1 MKFLV
6 PEPSEYMEK
15 PTHKAFSQSSTAEH
29 PSKAPIEPAAKEP
42 RNLPEAVAV
51 ASPPPPPRT
60 LDEVGF
66 EPVFMRDIL
75 LKTMYRTNIELTRV
89 LSRVLCLLPTVT
101 QELIELARSEN
112 YVETVGTKSS
122 DGSSGSELRYQ
133 LTDAG
138 RQKAVDALVQSEFY
152 GAMPVPLATF
162 IEQAKKQMITTISV
176 KKQNLV
182 EAMRGLVV
190 DPSMLD
196 VIGPAVNS
204 GRSIL
209 LYGPPGNG
217 KSTLANAIRDAV
229 GEKIY
234 VPRFLE
240 YSGQIIS
247 VYDPVIHEEGEIS
260 ENDPNALRMTGANFD
275 SRYILAKRPTVLT
288 GGELTFDMLDL
299 TYSPDAKI
307 YQAPL
312 QLKATGGIFIVDDL
326 GRQSEPPQKMINR
339 LITPMETGEDILGFI
354 SGEKFLVPYDV
365 MTVFSTNFHP
375 NKLFDKAAQRRIAYK
390 ILVDSPNRDQMLQIY
405 MLYARAVGL
414 EFPDDVAVHLFTEL
428 YPKVDNVY
436 AAFHAKFLVDQ
447 RFSIAEYTGEQP
459 RLTIPL
465 VNRAWENLY
474 VKEHEFDY

>member
-6 PEPSEYMEK
+6 PEPSEYLEK
-15 PTHKAFSQSSTAEH
+15 TTHKAFSQDSTAEV
-29 PSKAPIEPAAKEP
+29 PVQNQKFSKRSTAMPDDSHAVGEPPVAPK
-42 RNLPEAVAV
+42 
-51 ASPPPPPRT
+51 T
-60 LDEVGF
+60 LEDVGF
-66 EPVFMRDIL
+66 ENVFMRDIL
-75 LKTMYRTNIELTRV
+75 IKTMYRTNVEL
-89 LSRVLCLLPTVT
+89 LSNLSKILCLLPTVT
-101 QELIELARSEN
+101 QELIDLARAQN
-112 YVETVGTKSS
+112 YVETVGTTTAT
-122 DGSSGSELRYQ
+122 GTAGSELRYQ

-138 RQKAVDALVQSEFY
+138 RQKAADALVQSEYY
-152 GAMPVPLATF
+152 GAMPVPLSAF
-162 IEQAKKQMITTISV
+162 IEQSQKQQISTITVSRN
-176 KKQNLV
+176 NLT

-190 DPSMLD
+190 DPTMVD
-196 VIGPAVNS
+196 EIGPAVNS

-240 YSGQIIS
+240 YSGQVIS
-247 VYDPVIHEEGEIS
+247 LYDPVIHENAELS
-260 ENDPNALRMTGANFD
+260 QNDPNALRIANGNFD
-275 SRYILAKRPTVLT
+275 SRYVLSKRPTVLT

-299 TYSPDAKI
+299 TYSPESKV

-375 NKLFDKAAQRRIAYK
+375 NKLFDKAALRRIAYK
-390 ILVDSPNRDQMLQIY
+390 ILIDSPNRDQMLQIY

-414 EFPDDVAVHLFTEL
+414 EFTDEVAIHLFTEL
-428 YPKVDNVY
+428 YPRVDNNY
-436 AAFHAKFLVDQ
+436 AAFHAKFLIDQ
-447 RFSIAEYTGEQP
+447 MFSMAEYNGT
-459 RLTIPL
+459 RATITIPMM
-465 VNRAWENLY
+465 NKAWQHLH
-474 VKEHEFDY
+474 VKDHEFDS